1 MTAQKFKINSKYFF
15 YSLGFILFCALCGA
29 VLWLSPRGYFR
40 NPGKPMPIED
50 VTYLC
55 ERLNIEQE
63 PICKNTEKVYPPD
76 FSDFIEEKFE
86 TPTTTYQDFQHV
98 FSQYQIK
105 LRVSEEGL
113 PVIVSS
119 YDINR
124 DGNYDLMVYF
134 DGTLDDNVIRFVV
147 PREDLYY

>member
-1 MTAQKFKINSKYFF
+1 MTAQKFKINSKYLF
-15 YSLGFILFCALCGA
+15 YSLGSVLFCVLCGG
-29 VLWLSPRGYFR
+29 LLMLSSRGYFR

-50 VTYLC
+50 VVFLC
-55 ERLNIEQE
+55 ERLNIEEE

-76 FSDFIEEKFE
+76 FSDFVEEMFE

-105 LRVSEEGL
+105 LRVSEKEP
-113 PVIVSS
+113 PVIISS

-134 DGTLDDNVIRFVV
+134 DGTFDDNIIRFVV
-147 PREDLYY
+147 PREDLP